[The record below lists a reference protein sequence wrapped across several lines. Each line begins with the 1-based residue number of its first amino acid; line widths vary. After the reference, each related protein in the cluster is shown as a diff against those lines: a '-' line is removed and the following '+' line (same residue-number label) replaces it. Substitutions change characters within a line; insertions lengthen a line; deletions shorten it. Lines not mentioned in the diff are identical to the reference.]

1 MPHTKADYNRET
13 GNKNLS
19 FLALAIPIAA
29 SLWINASLFFF
40 YLNPQDF
47 LELPQN
53 IREEH
58 ITSLFFRAGN
68 WDFPLSL
75 IDLGF
80 TKIPLSLTDNIPLM
94 AILFKIFNI
103 TSGQYFGAW
112 LTLSA
117 TFYTFFSYRIC
128 KNIFKET
135 NPIAIGLSTSLF
147 ISMPFIWYH
156 AIYVPWM
163 AGQWIVLW
171 AYSLYFKRKPYTS
184 SEWFGVMIVSSMV
197 HPFFSFICFFIMIA
211 DIVHLY
217 IYNHTISSV
226 QAASSFG
233 NIFSVCFLSMCIMGV
248 FYLPSFITDTSVAL
262 LRFDNNIDNYNIS
275 YLNPGYGILIG
286 TIFIILLT
294 TIYAKKLTKYILY
307 YRALTFS
314 LIVFLFCG
322 TIGGIEFTKNFV
334 LRLPHNNWLYE
345 SIVTLFTS
353 GPKFITSVI
362 LILPIIIVS
371 GAYKIEKRHRGFGV
385 VMLGLVLFLQIIFS
399 PELSVNKTDNDFQ
412 ELPYKAKE
420 FITDSKKL
428 EWVFL
433 DAVPFRPQGYEQ
445 LAYYA
450 YANDIKINVVPV
462 IRFPSGYINSLAK
475 TREEFSAKNFD
486 SESVYVIQK
495 EFFPQE
501 YFELGETIEINDIIL
516 FKSS

>member
-29 SLWINASLFFF
+29 SMWINASLFFF
-40 YLNPQDF
+40 YLNPHDF
-47 LELPQN
+47 IELPQN

-58 ITSLFFRAGN
+58 ITSLFFRADN

-75 IDLGF
+75 IDLGAI
-80 TKIPLSLTDNIPLM
+80 KIPLSLTDNIPLM
-94 AILFKIFNI
+94 AMLFKIFNI
-103 TSGQYFGAW
+103 TTGQYFGAW

-117 TFYTFFSYRIC
+117 IFYTFFAYRIC

-184 SEWFGVMIVSSMV
+184 SEWFGVMIVSSMI
-197 HPFFSFICFFIMIA
+197 HPFFTFICFFIMVA

-248 FYLPSFITDTSVAL
+248 FYLPSFITDISVPS
-262 LRFDNNIDNYNIS
+262 LRFDSFDRYDIS
-275 YLNPGYGILIG
+275 YLNPGYGVLIG

-322 TIGGIEFTKNFV
+322 TIGGIEFSKNFV
-334 LRLPHNNWLYE
+334 LSVPRNNLLYE

-371 GAYKIEKRHRGFGV
+371 GAYKIEKRHKGLGITLLV
-385 VMLGLVLFLQIIFS
+385 VVILLQIIFS
-399 PELSVNKTDNDFQ
+399 PELSINKTDHNFQ
-412 ELPYKAKE
+412 ELPHSAKE
-420 FITDSKKL
+420 FLTDTKKL

-433 DAVPFRPQGYEQ
+433 DTVPFRPHGYEQ
-445 LAYYA
+445 LAYHA
-450 YANDIKINVVPV
+450 YINDIEINAVPI
-462 IRFPSGYINSLAK
+462 IRFPSRYIKSLSK
-475 TREEFSAKNFD
+475 TRDDFSAKDFD
-486 SESVYVIQK
+486 NESVYVILK
-495 EFFPQE
+495 EFFPRE
-501 YFELGETIEINDIIL
+501 YFKLGKTIEIDDIIL
-516 FKSS
+516 FKMS